1 MCEPVGA
8 CESTRDSTRKS
19 AVSCTDRGCQ
29 DENEIFD
36 DVEHNELCGLEPDLL
51 GDIYLMSSALSLQKP
66 SIEQRSERPS
76 RVRYRVLGLGVCLS
90 MITYLDRVC
99 ISITAPKI
107 IEDLSLTKLQMSF
120 VFSAFTLA
128 YGLFEIPTG
137 WWGDR
142 IGTRKVLTRIVV
154 WWSVF
159 TMATAGALNYVSL
172 LIVRFL
178 FGAGEAGAWPNAAR
192 TFSRWFPATERG
204 TAQGIFFMGAHL
216 GGGLTPILV
225 TAMLAHMHWRT
236 TFLIFGSVGFVWAFA
251 WYRWFRDE
259 PEQHAS
265 VNQAELRH
273 IQSGRGLDHGHHL
286 AGVPWKRLLL
296 NRSMLALC
304 FMYMTQSYGFY
315 FFMTW
320 LPAYLEK
327 ERGFSALKLGL
338 MTGLPMMM
346 AILGDLFGGFTTDS
360 LCKRFGL
367 RIGRCAVGG
376 ISLLLAGLFMIAG
389 TATSSPVGS
398 AILFGLGA
406 TAGSFML
413 GASWGAVIDMAGGHA
428 GVAGAC
434 MNTAGQI
441 GGVLSPI
448 VLAWLL
454 GRTGAW
460 AVPLYLM
467 GLLQVAGGASWLLVE
482 PSRPVVGDE
491 AH

>member
-1 MCEPVGA
+1 M
-8 CESTRDSTRKS
+8 KS
-19 AVSCTDRGCQ
+19 PISSQKPLVAEVSC
-29 DENEIFD
+29 
-36 DVEHNELCGLEPDLL
+36 H
-51 GDIYLMSSALSLQKP
+51 SS
-66 SIEQRSERPS
+66 SI
-76 RVRYRVLGLGVCLS
+76 RYKVLGLTVFLS

-107 IEDLSLTKLQMSF
+107 IQDLSLTKFQMSL

-142 IGTRKVLTRIVV
+142 IGTRRVLTRIVV

-159 TMATAGALNYVSL
+159 TMATAAAFSYVSL
-172 LIVRFL
+172 LVIRFL
-178 FGAGEAGAWPNAAR
+178 FGVGEAGAWPNAAR
-192 TFSRWFPATERG
+192 TFSRWFPSTERG

-216 GGGLTPILV
+216 GGALTPILV

-236 TFLIFGSVGFVWAFA
+236 TFTIFGSIGFVWAFS
-251 WYRWFRDE
+251 WYYWFRDE

-265 VNQAELRH
+265 VSQTELKH
-273 IQSGRGLDHGHHL
+273 IQSERGPDLAHHL
-286 AGVPWKRLLL
+286 TGVPWKKLLL
-296 NRSMLALC
+296 NRSMMALC

-320 LPAYLEK
+320 LPTYLEK
-327 ERGFSALKLGL
+327 ERGFSSLTLGL

-346 AILGDLFGGFTTDS
+346 AILGDLLGGLTTDTLS
-360 LCKRFGL
+360 KKYGL
-367 RIGRCAVGG
+367 RVGRCGVGG
-376 ISLLLAGLFMIAG
+376 ISLFMAGVLMIAG
-389 TATSSPVGS
+389 TATSSATGS
-398 AILFGLGA
+398 AVLFGLGA
-406 TAGSFML
+406 AAASFML
-413 GASWGAVIDMAGGHA
+413 GAGWGAVIDMAGGHA

-454 GRTGAW
+454 DRSGGW
-460 AVPLYLM
+460 VVPLYLI
-467 GLLQVAGGASWLLVE
+467 GLVQVVGGASWSLVQPGRSVLE
-482 PSRPVVGDE
+482 TDPQ
-491 AH
+491 